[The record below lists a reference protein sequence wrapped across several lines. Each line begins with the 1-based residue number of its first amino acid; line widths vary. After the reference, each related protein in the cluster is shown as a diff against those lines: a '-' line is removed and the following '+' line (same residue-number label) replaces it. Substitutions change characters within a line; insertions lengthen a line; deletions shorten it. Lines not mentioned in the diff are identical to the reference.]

1 VLVVPGI
8 VGGRI
13 GWNNRA
19 PKKEPAVNDSF
30 DSDTLRLIDGAREVR
45 IETSRDEDAP
55 AHRTTIWV
63 VTMDGSVFV
72 RSVRGGKGRWYR
84 EVSANPAAALHVG
97 NDPIP
102 VRAVPVTDDAT
113 IAAVSEAYR
122 EKYGRTSPG
131 STRAM
136 VQPDTLPTT
145 LRLEPDRERTSPDG
159 GP

>member
-1 VLVVPGI
+1 VLVPSI

-13 GWNNRA
+13 GWNDRA
-19 PKKEPAVNDSF
+19 PKKEPVVNDSF
-30 DSDTLRLIDGAREVR
+30 DSDTLRLIDGTREVR

-55 AHRTTIWV
+55 THRTTIWV
-63 VTMDGSVFV
+63 VTVDGTVFV
-72 RSVRGGKGRWYR
+72 RSVRGGKGRWYT

-97 NDPIP
+97 DERLP

-136 VQPDTLPTT
+136 MQPETLPTT
-145 LRLEPDRERTSPDG
+145 LGLEPAREGASPN
-159 GP
+159 

>member
-1 VLVVPGI
+1 
-8 VGGRI
+8 
-13 GWNNRA
+13 
-19 PKKEPAVNDSF
+19 VNGSF

-97 NDPIP
+97 DDRIP
-102 VRAVPVTDDAT
+102 VRAVPVTDHAT

-145 LRLEPDRERTSPDG
+145 LRLEPAREGASPDG

>member
-1 VLVVPGI
+1 
-8 VGGRI
+8 
-13 GWNNRA
+13 
-19 PKKEPAVNDSF
+19 VNDSF

-145 LRLEPDRERTSPDG
+145 LRLEPDREGTSPDG

>member
-1 VLVVPGI
+1 MNG
-8 VGGRI
+8 
-13 GWNNRA
+13 
-19 PKKEPAVNDSF
+19 SF
-30 DSDTLRLIDGAREVR
+30 DPDTLRLIDGVREVR

-97 NDPIP
+97 DDRIP

-145 LRLEPDRERTSPDG
+145 LRLEPAREGASPDG